1 MKIYTKSNKNIKI
14 CFFLIKRA
22 LFYQPQFRQYK
33 KEIGTQPTPIPLCYI
48 LVVYK
53 LNTTFKIIS
62 STIYNLMYKDIQN

>member
-1 MKIYTKSNKNIKI
+1 M
-14 CFFLIKRA
+14 KRA

-53 LNTTFKIIS
+53 LNTTFKIIT
-62 STIYNLMYKDIQN
+62 STIHNLMYKTNKEYTKLVLFKLYNLIN